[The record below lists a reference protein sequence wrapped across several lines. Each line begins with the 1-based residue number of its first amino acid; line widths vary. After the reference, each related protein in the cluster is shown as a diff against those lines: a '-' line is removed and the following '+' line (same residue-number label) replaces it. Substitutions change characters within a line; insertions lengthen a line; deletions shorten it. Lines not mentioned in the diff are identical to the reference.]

1 MIIGSELLPLSS
13 YLRPCDFAGGDDDY
27 AAYLRDHIAVG
38 MEVSCCRGY
47 DEVSEGDTGL
57 VVQLD
62 RDGLHDLNVQVE
74 WRSKG
79 GTYWVRYVNVE
90 IIGFIHPTPAAASAS
105 ASSSSNSFLLCKL
118 AVTKYLNG

>member
-1 MIIGSELLPLSS
+1 MLPLST
-13 YLRPCDFAGGDDDY
+13 YLRPCDFASGDDDY

-38 MEVSCCRGY
+38 MEVRCCRGY

-79 GTYWVRYVNVE
+79 GTYWVRYVHVE
-90 IIGFIHPTPAAASAS
+90 IIGFIHATTSAAHAAPAPGS
-105 ASSSSNSFLLCKL
+105 ASSSSNSFLL
-118 AVTKYLNG
+118 G